1 MFQKFTT
8 RLITLSTI
16 AATLS
21 ISSLV
26 NAATVYQIDD
36 GESNAAVGLTICNQ
50 TSQSITETTPPR
62 VLGDLMWLNSF
73 DTRIGGEFID
83 SIDVVWGAANARD
96 SCTGNVLPNSGLST
110 KPAKVFLY
118 TDTNQD
124 GQLELLTE
132 EDTIV
137 QPPNPTNPDVFSRIV
152 FKQRQQVSGTFYIA
166 ALFPNQ
172 TEGQY
177 PAALDIPDSTDTRP
191 RNGQSWIAYS
201 PYSSLITNPLKK
213 RPPNLPDNLYNGEY
227 YANTTG
233 YWLLRAN
240 GSGAPPKRVPEST
253 SVVSLV
259 AIAALSI
266 GTLLN
271 RNSKP

>member
-8 RLITLSTI
+8 RLVTLSAI

-21 ISSLV
+21 ISSFV

-36 GESNAAVGLTICNQ
+36 GKSEAAVGLTICNQ
-50 TSQSITETTPPR
+50 TSPSIAQKTPPS

-73 DTRIGGEFID
+73 DTKPGGEFID
-83 SIDVVWGAANARD
+83 SIDVVWGARVTD
-96 SCTGNVLPNSGLST
+96 PCTGTVLTNSGLSNE
-110 KPAKVFLY
+110 PAKVFLY

-124 GQLELLTE
+124 GQLELLAE

-137 QPPNPTNPDVFSRIV
+137 HPPDPNRPDVFSTIV
-152 FKQRQQVSGTFYIA
+152 FKQRQQVSGTFYVA

-172 TEGQY
+172 QEGQF
-177 PAALDIPDSTDTRP
+177 PAALDIPPAGTPP
-191 RNGQSWIAYS
+191 RDGKSWLVYS
-201 PYSSLITNPLKK
+201 AYSSLSVNPLPK
-213 RPPNLPDNLYNGEY
+213 LTSDNAYSG
-227 YANTTG
+227 G

-240 GSGAPPKRVPEST
+240 GSGAPLKSVPEPT

-259 AIAALSI
+259 AIATLSA
-266 GTLLN
+266 GTLLK
-271 RNSKP
+271 RKPKP